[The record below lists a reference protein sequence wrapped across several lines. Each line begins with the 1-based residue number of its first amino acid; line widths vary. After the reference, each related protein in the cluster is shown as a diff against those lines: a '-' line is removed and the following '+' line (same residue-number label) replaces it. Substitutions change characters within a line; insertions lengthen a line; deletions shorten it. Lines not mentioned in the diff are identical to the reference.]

1 MTEIQIRNLT
11 IEDIPAALEILDQSN
26 RLHARNDPEFFVCV
40 PKEYSRPYLENILR
54 NPQSFGLVAVDKNQV
69 VGILLAGR
77 LTREGEIY
85 KNRTFLK
92 VHDLAVH
99 QDFKKR
105 GIGRKLL
112 ENLEKTAQELKIPQ
126 IDLEVFSFNCNAYEF
141 YKKLNFRE
149 VSRIMSL
156 NVDIS

>member
-1 MTEIQIRNLT
+1 MTEIQIRYLNT
-11 IEDIPAALEILDQSN
+11 EDIPAALEILDQSN
-26 RLHARNDPEFFVCV
+26 CLHAQSDPGFFVCTS
-40 PKEYSRPYLENILR
+40 KESSRPYLEYILR
-54 NPQSFGLVAVDKNQV
+54 NPQSFGLVAVENSQV

-85 KNRTFLK
+85 KNRTYLK

-99 QDFKKR
+99 QNFKKR

-112 ENLEKTAQELKIPQ
+112 EYLKKTAQEMKIPQ
-126 IDLEVFSFNCNAYEF
+126 IDLEVFSFNCNAYKF
-141 YKKLNFRE
+141 YQKLKFRE